1 MIDKKQKV
9 TTWASI
15 VGSAMM
21 LAIGGCSTGNTSGN
35 TTAVECR
42 ALTATTPSRPA
53 GWGGTVFT
61 IVMENHDATQILGSA
76 QAPYINQLAA
86 GNAVAAGYHD
96 SYVHPSEP
104 NYIWMVAGQN
114 FGILNDSDPNASDV
128 ITSTSH
134 LADQIETAGL
144 TWRSYQENMGSP
156 CGLTSHGTYAV
167 KHNPF
172 AFFADINGWNGS
184 TFAPTSRCTDHIVDY
199 SQFDVDL
206 QSGNLP
212 NYVFITPDMIHDMHD
227 GTIAQGDA
235 WLAAEVPK
243 ILASPQ
249 FKNGGVLFLTW
260 DEGSG
265 HGDAPPFIAISPNA
279 KPGFVSHVD
288 YDTSSFLKTVQQMLG
303 LETLPC
309 GDPALTV
316 AAMDDLFT
324 VPLSGAAPTV
334 TPAATGAT
342 PAAPAAAPAA
352 GGGTPSATPA
362 SPAAPTL
369 PASETGGTPAGA
381 G

>member
-35 TTAVECR
+35 TTLQCR
-42 ALTATTPSRPA
+42 ALTATTASRPA

-61 IVMENHDATQILGSA
+61 IVMENHDASQIIGNA

-86 GNAVAAGYHD
+86 GNAFAAGYHD

-114 FGILNDSDPNASDV
+114 FGILNDSDPNGGNV
-128 ITSTSH
+128 ISTTSH
-134 LADQIETAGL
+134 LADQIEDAGL
-144 TWRSYQENMGSP
+144 TWRTYQESMGSP
-156 CGLTSHGTYAV
+156 CGLSSHGTYAV

-184 TFAPTSRCTDHIVDY
+184 TFAPTNRCTDHIVDY

-206 QSGNLP
+206 QSGKLP
-212 NYVFITPDMIHDMHD
+212 NYVFITPNLVNDMHD
-227 GTIAQGDA
+227 GSIAQGDA

-249 FKNGGVLFLTW
+249 FQNGGVLFLTW
-260 DEGSG
+260 DEGASS
-265 HGDAPPFIAISPNA
+265 GDAPPFIAISPNA

-288 YDTSSFLKTVQQMLG
+288 YDTSSFLKTTQEMLG

-309 GDPALTV
+309 GDPALTIQ
-316 AAMDDLFT
+316 AMDDLFT
-324 VPLSGAAPTV
+324 VPLSGA
-334 TPAATGAT
+334 TPAAT
-342 PAAPAAAPAA
+342 PAAAPAA
-352 GGGTPSATPA
+352 TGGTPAAAPASTAGTPA
-362 SPAAPTL
+362 VPTAAPTGT
-369 PASETGGTPAGA
+369 PATGTAGTPAGA